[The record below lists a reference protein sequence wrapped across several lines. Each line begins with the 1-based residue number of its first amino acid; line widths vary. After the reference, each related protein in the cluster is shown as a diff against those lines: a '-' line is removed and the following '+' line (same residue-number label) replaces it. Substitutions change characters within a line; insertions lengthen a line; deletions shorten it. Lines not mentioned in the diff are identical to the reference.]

1 MYLLDQ
7 SDIAI
12 KKTIIEEV
20 EYILTETTYLM
31 IADVID
37 ACQDARTASF
47 EELATFE
54 HRDGTI
60 TQLSLQSFDDLAE
73 YGIAAGYGPYEND
86 PFTIEISTIEDSL
99 YDGQLNFSVR
109 SYLVQDT

>member
-1 MYLLDQ
+1 
-7 SDIAI
+7 
-12 KKTIIEEV
+12 
-20 EYILTETTYLM
+20 M

-60 TQLSLQSFDDLAE
+60 NELSLQSFDDLAE